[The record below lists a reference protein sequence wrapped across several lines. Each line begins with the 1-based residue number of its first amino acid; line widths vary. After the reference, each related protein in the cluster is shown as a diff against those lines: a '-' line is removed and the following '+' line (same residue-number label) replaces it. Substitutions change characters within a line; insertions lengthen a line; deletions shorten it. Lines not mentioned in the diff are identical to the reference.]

1 MARREGEET
10 RVGWEKEAEES
21 GGVRGGVCGGTMVR
35 TLDAFGRERESGAAE
50 GTTEEGRAEEE
61 RGVVGAGRAEK
72 TGVVTLEDAVE
83 EGAEETGCSG
93 SGSTVRVLTG

>member
-10 RVGWEKEAEES
+10 RVGWEKEAEGS
-21 GGVRGGVCGGTMVR
+21 GGVRGGVCGGTVVR
-35 TLDAFGRERESGAAE
+35 MLDAFGRERESGAAE
-50 GTTEEGRAEEE
+50 GRAEEE
-61 RGVVGAGRAEK
+61 RGVVGAGREEK

-93 SGSTVRVLTG
+93 SGSTVRAFTG